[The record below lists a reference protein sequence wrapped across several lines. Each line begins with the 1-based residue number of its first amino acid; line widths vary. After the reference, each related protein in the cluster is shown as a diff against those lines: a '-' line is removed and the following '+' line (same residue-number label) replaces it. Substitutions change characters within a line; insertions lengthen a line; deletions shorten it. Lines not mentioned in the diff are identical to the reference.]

1 MSAIDV
7 TRVLGSIRVPSLV
20 IHRSD
25 DSYASLENAHDL
37 VAGIPDARLVEL
49 PGRDHFLFS
58 GDTEPI
64 LLAVKDFVVGA
75 SVGAAD
81 PERFL
86 ATVLHAEVVASDSVP
101 DDTPDD
107 IVVAAR
113 RCVEAHRGH
122 LVEGARSALLA
133 TFDGPGRG
141 VRAACDLRDAL
152 APLGVEIRAGV
163 HTAEVERRGDTIAGT
178 GVQVAGRLARAAE
191 PGSIWVSRTVTDL
204 VAGCGLAFAPRGEHQ
219 LDGLAQP
226 WALYEV
232 AV

>member
-1 MSAIDV
+1 
-7 TRVLGSIRVPSLV
+7 
-20 IHRSD
+20 
-25 DSYASLENAHDL
+25 
-37 VAGIPDARLVEL
+37 
-49 PGRDHFLFS
+49 
-58 GDTEPI
+58 
-64 LLAVKDFVVGA
+64 
-75 SVGAAD
+75 VGAAP

-86 ATVLHAEVVASDSVP
+86 ATVLYAEVVAPDAVP
-101 DDTPDD
+101 DE
-107 IVVAAR
+107 VVGAAR
-113 RCVEAHRGH
+113 RCVEAQRGR
-122 LVEGARSALLA
+122 LVEAAGGAVLA

-163 HTAEVERRGDTIAGT
+163 HTAEVERRGDAIAGT
-178 GVQVAGRLARAAE
+178 GVQVAGRLARAAD

-204 VAGCGLAFAPRGEHQ
+204 VAGCGLAFAPRGEHH